1 MNTEQVNV
9 HKQLPP
15 PSATA
20 PAPLPPAQPVPYPV
34 TCRKSPGAAV
44 VLSFFPGLGHLYLGL
59 YQRAIG
65 FFAAFAFAIFLAD
78 KLDLGILAAFVWF
91 FGLIDAYR
99 QAQLINA
106 GQAPEDLWATPVR
119 RRARNPRL
127 AFGVLLTVVGLV
139 LLYNQF
145 YPLDLSFLY
154 DWWPL
159 VLVGLGV
166 WQIAR
171 YVIDRRQAAAAES
184 DSTNST
190 Y

>member
-1 MNTEQVNV
+1 MSTEQANV
-9 HKQLPP
+9 SQPLPP
-15 PSATA
+15 PPAVA
-20 PAPLPPAQPVPYPV
+20 PAPLPAAQPTPYPV
-34 TCRKSPGAAV
+34 TMRKSPGAAV
-44 VLSFFPGLGHLYLGL
+44 VLSFLTGLGHLYLGL

-78 KLDLGILAAFVWF
+78 KSDFGILIPFVWF

-119 RRARNPRL
+119 RKARGTGL
-127 AFGVLLTVVGLV
+127 GFGVFLTVLGLL

-159 VLVGLGV
+159 LLVGLGV

-171 YVIDRRQAAAAES
+171 YVIAKQKAAAAES
-184 DSTNST
+184 DPTTSTF
-190 Y
+190 